1 MFKSFFFTFA
11 IFGIAYGQFETT
23 EMFETTTSQDQL
35 VSSKPDEYVTIEKM
49 QQGGERYYLQQ
60 PAGRYISIWHDIPL
74 FADQQN
80 NIYNMVVEVPRGEID
95 SLEANLALPMNPIM
109 EKIDNAQSE
118 DEPIDHIHNY
128 GFIPQTFLNSSEIES
143 VSQLHGNNKP
153 IKVVEIGD
161 NFYQVGAVI
170 QVKILG
176 ALGVIDG
183 ESIDYKLVGVDV
195 RSSLAQA
202 VNDLDDLEKRFPD
215 LLGATRGFFRYYKY
229 PLISDIAF
237 NGQYQDSSF
246 AEKIIDEAHQSW
258 NQLIR
263 LPTMPQGFSTDC
275 HVEGAAF
282 PADDAE
288 WFKIASLD

>member
-1 MFKSFFFTFA
+1 MK
-11 IFGIAYGQFETT
+11 
-23 EMFETTTSQDQL
+23 MFETTTSQDQL
-35 VSSKPDEYVTIEKM
+35 LSSNPDEYITVEKM

-80 NIYNMVVEVPRGEID
+80 NIYNMVVEVPRGGID
-95 SLEANLALPMNPIM
+95 SVEINLALPMNPIM
-109 EKIDNAQSE
+109 DKIDGAQSD

-128 GFIPQTFLNSSEIES
+128 GSIPQTFLNSSDIES
-143 VSQLHGNNKP
+143 FSQLHGNNKP
-153 IKVVEIGD
+153 LKVVEIGE

-183 ESIDYKLVGVDV
+183 ESIDYKLVAVDV
-195 RSSLAQA
+195 SSSLAQS
-202 VNDLDDLEKRFPD
+202 VNNFDDLEKQFPD

-237 NGQYQDSSF
+237 NGQFQDSSF

-258 NQLIR
+258 DRLIK
-263 LPTMPQGFSTDC
+263 LPNMPQGFSTDC

-288 WFKIASLD
+288 WAKIAALD